1 MLPNERTT
9 IMTGRPYEAP
19 VLTEIGPVHELTL
32 ALNKIGQTPDIYSS
46 TVPIVGDVVPAVS

>member
-1 MLPNERTT
+1 
-9 IMTGRPYEAP
+9 MTGRPYEAP